1 MPDRSRAE
9 PEFKGRIGLSARD
22 SVPDWP
28 QPVRAPAGAP
38 NIVLMML
45 DDVGFG
51 DTATFGGHASTPNL
65 DRLAARGLRYNA
77 FHTTAICNA
86 TRAALLSGRNHHRM
100 SFGTVVEHG
109 YPGYLGIWKKSTVSI
124 PEVLRR
130 NGYRTAAFGKW
141 HNTPAWELSA
151 VGPFDRWPTGLG
163 FEYFFGNMFA
173 NGSQWEPT
181 LWRNTERVAPPPA
194 DQGIHLTTLIT
205 DEAIRWLRAHES
217 LAPDKP
223 YFLYVAPEAAHTP
236 HHVAR
241 EWIGRYRGKYDQGWD
256 RLREE
261 TFARQKSLGII
272 PAHTA
277 LTARPEEL
285 PAWASLGADEKRL
298 FTRQMEIFA
307 GFISHTDHEIGRLL
321 QAIDQGPHADNTLIL
336 FIVGDN
342 GDEAALGR
350 DGTDDV
356 PAEFSLHHRTVAD
369 QLQTLDELGGPLHFN
384 SYAAA
389 WAWAGSTP
397 FQWVKHVASHFG
409 GMRNPLLV
417 SWPARIRDPGGL
429 RSQFAH
435 VNDVAATLYEAAGIA
450 FPEVVDGVEQEPL
463 DGPGF
468 AQTLTDPNAPS
479 RHRVQYFEMEGN
491 RGIYQD
497 GWFAAARHGVPW
509 LRLEQGEMLASGRRA
524 TQEELEND
532 RWELYRLDEDFSQAH
547 DLAEQYPDKVRALRA
562 LFDQEA
568 RKNNVYPLDVGLG
581 IGSGHPMAT
590 GGRRHF
596 VYYPGFPGACG
607 GFPGAYGSPNFDA
620 SHRITAHLVIPE
632 AGAEGVIL
640 ASGSRFGGFVLYIKE
655 QRLHY
660 EGTSPGKGRDVFSSS
675 QRIPVGSVTL
685 ALQFIADQAP
695 SVHRIRR
702 TGAGTIRLFIGER
715 MIGETKLLHHCAGW
729 EGVDI
734 GQNYPSPIGTTYRA
748 PFKFTG
754 TLEKVEVQ
762 VE

>member
-1 MPDRSRAE
+1 MRPE
-9 PEFKGRIGLSARD
+9 PEFKGKIEFSAKD
-22 SVPDWP
+22 SIPDWP
-28 QPVRAPAGAP
+28 QPVRAPDGAP
-38 NIVLMML
+38 NIVLIML

-51 DTATFGGHASTPNL
+51 DTATFGGPAHTPNL
-65 DRLAARGLRYNA
+65 DKLAARGLRYNA

-100 SFGTVVEHG
+100 GFGTVVESG
-109 YPGYLGIWKKSTVSI
+109 FPGYTGIWKKSTVSI

-181 LWRNTERVAPPPA
+181 LWRNTVRVAPPPLE
-194 DQGIHLTTLIT
+194 QGIHLTTLIT
-205 DEAIRWLRAHES
+205 DEAIGWVRAHGS

-223 YFLYVAPEAAHTP
+223 YFLYLAPEAAHTP

-241 EWIGRYRGKYDQGWD
+241 QWIERYRGRFDQGWD

-261 TFARQKSLGII
+261 TFARQKALGVV
-272 PAHTA
+272 PANTA
-277 LTARPEEL
+277 LTARPDEL
-285 PAWASLGADEKRL
+285 PAWSSLDEDEKRL
-298 FTRQMEIFA
+298 FARQMEVFA
-307 GFISHTDHEIGRLL
+307 AFVSHTDHEIGRLI
-321 QAIDQGPHADNTLIL
+321 QAVDLGPHADNTLIL

-342 GDEAALGR
+342 GDEAALSR

-356 PAEFSLHHRTVAD
+356 PAEFALQHRSVAE
-369 QLQTLDELGGPLHFN
+369 QLRTIEELGGPLHFN
-384 SYAAA
+384 SYASG

-417 SWPARIRDPGGL
+417 SWPARIKDPGGL
-429 RSQFAH
+429 RSQFTH
-435 VNDVAATLYEAAGIA
+435 VNDIAATLYDAAGIT
-450 FPEVVDGVEQEPL
+450 FPDVVDGVEQEPL

-468 AQTLTDPNAPS
+468 ADTFADLDAPA

-509 LRLEQGEMLASGRRA
+509 LRLEQSELLASGRRA
-524 TQEELEND
+524 SKEELESD

-547 DLAEQYPDKVRALRA
+547 DLAARHPDKLCALQA
-562 LFDQEA
+562 LFDREA
-568 RKNNVYPLDVGLG
+568 RQNNVYPLDVGLG
-581 IGSGHPMAT
+581 IAPGHPLSEA

-607 GFPGAYGSPNFDA
+607 GFPGAYGSPNFDS
-620 SHRITAHLVIPE
+620 SHRITAHLIIPSE
-632 AGAEGVIL
+632 GAEGVII
-640 ASGSRFGGFVLYIKE
+640 AAGSRFGGFVLYIKE

-660 EGTSPGKGRDVFSSS
+660 EGNSPGKGRDIVSAS
-675 QRIPVGSVTL
+675 QIIPAGPVTI
-685 ALQFIADQAP
+685 ALEFVAESAP
-695 SVHRIRR
+695 SAHRIRR
-702 TGAGTIRLFIGER
+702 TGAGTARLFIQDRLVGEAN
-715 MIGETKLLHHCAGW
+715 LLHHCAGW

-734 GQNYPSPIGTTYRA
+734 GRNYPSPVGNGYEA
-748 PFKFTG
+748 PFKFSG
-754 TLEKVEVQ
+754 VLEKVEIQ